1 MNGKKILLRV
11 STSIN
16 YETGDV
22 AAVYFYIRAGKSA
35 LVKEFA
41 RGRAFAD
48 YDRHGNLLG
57 IEILA
62 PCEIAVLDKIARR
75 EPKPVKNFLRNSI
88 PREMALA
95 DSGLH
100 S

>member
-1 MNGKKILLRV
+1 MTGKKIILEV
-11 STSIN
+11 STQVN

-22 AAVYFYIRAGKSA
+22 SAVYFHIRPGKSA

-41 RGRAFAD
+41 GGSAFAD

-57 IEILA
+57 IEVLA
-62 PCEIAVLDKIARR
+62 PCEIAVLDKIARQ
-75 EPKPVKNFLRNSI
+75 ESKPVKNFLRNSI

-95 DSGLH
+95 D
-100 S
+100 

>member
-1 MNGKKILLRV
+1 MNGRKIILEV
-11 STSIN
+11 STQVN

-22 AAVYFYIRAGKSA
+22 SAVYFYIRPGKSA

-41 RGRAFAD
+41 GGCAFAD
-48 YDRHGNLLG
+48 YDRNGHLLG

-75 EPKPVKNFLRNSI
+75 ESKPIKNFLRNSI

-95 DSGLH
+95 D
-100 S
+100 

>member
-1 MNGKKILLRV
+1 MNAKKIILEV
-11 STSIN
+11 STQVN

-22 AAVYFYIRAGKSA
+22 SAVYFYIRPGKSA

-41 RGRAFAD
+41 GGCAFAD
-48 YDRHGNLLG
+48 YDRNGHLLG

-62 PCEIAVLDKIARR
+62 PCQIAVLDKIARR
-75 EPKPVKNFLRNSI
+75 ESKPIKNFLRNSI

-95 DSGLH
+95 D
-100 S
+100 

>member
-1 MNGKKILLRV
+1 MNAKKVILEV
-11 STSIN
+11 STQVN

-22 AAVYFYIRAGKSA
+22 SAVYFYIRPGKSA

-41 RGRAFAD
+41 EGCAFAD
-48 YDRHGNLLG
+48 YDRNGHLLG

-62 PCEIAVLDKIARR
+62 PGEIAVLDKIARR
-75 EPKPVKNFLRNSI
+75 EPKPIKNFLRNSI

-95 DSGLH
+95 D
-100 S
+100 